1 MPNTMPNLVSHLRQH
16 QVESKSETKVEPK
29 KWNPKVKSPQKRK
42 PMSENDL
49 ILSIQIEAPHASECA
64 PDTAADEISISIS
77 IESAL
82 TNNQSED
89 LENQTKWKNK
99 QSGKPN
105 KVKIVNE
112 LKNR

>member
-1 MPNTMPNLVSHLRQH
+1 MPNLVSHLRQH

-29 KWNPKVKSPQKRK
+29 KWNPKSEIPQKRK

-49 ILSIQIEAPHASECA
+49 ILSFQIEAPHASEYA

-89 LENQTKWKNK
+89 LENQTK
-99 QSGKPN
+99 
-105 KVKIVNE
+105 
-112 LKNR
+112 

>member
-1 MPNTMPNLVSHLRQH
+1 MSENDLILSIQIEAPHASECAPDTAADEISISISI
-16 QVESKSETKVEPK
+16 ESALT
-29 KWNPKVKSPQKRK
+29 NPQKRK

-89 LENQTKWKNK
+89 LENQTK
-99 QSGKPN
+99 
-105 KVKIVNE
+105 
-112 LKNR
+112 

>member
-1 MPNTMPNLVSHLRQH
+1 
-16 QVESKSETKVEPK
+16 
-29 KWNPKVKSPQKRK
+29 
-42 PMSENDL
+42 MSENDL

-99 QSGKPN
+99 QGEKTSKVENQARWKTKQGKN
-105 KVKIVNE
+105 SKRI
-112 LKNR
+112 KNR

>member
-16 QVESKSETKVEPK
+16 QVKPKSETKVEPK
-29 KWNPKVKSPQKRK
+29 SEIPQKRK

-89 LENQTKWKNK
+89 LENQTK
-99 QSGKPN
+99 
-105 KVKIVNE
+105 
-112 LKNR
+112 